1 MINYHFPLIGGK
13 LIERK
18 TAQWRAVGFAEG
30 MAQENAKWSAWNS
43 RRMEAE
49 RSGVPFDEP
58 PPDEGARAGLSGK
71 ERQ

>member
-1 MINYHFPLIGGK
+1 MINYNFPLIGGK

-18 TAQWRAVGFAEG
+18 TAQWRAEGIAKGRAEER
-30 MAQENAKWSAWNS
+30 AEWSAWNS

-49 RSGVPFDEP
+49 RNGVPFDEP
-58 PPDEGARAGLSGK
+58 PPDGGAQVSPTGK